1 MCIIC
6 INLKLSFLPLFTL
19 MYVYTYALID
29 SKSYIIFTSN
39 LHAKCLLKPSKT
51 KYQKSRKGE
60 LYGKYALFA

>member
-6 INLKLSFLPLFTL
+6 INLKLSFSPLFTL

-29 SKSYIIFTSN
+29 SKSYIIT
-39 LHAKCLLKPSKT
+39 KCLLKPSKT
-51 KYQKSRKGE
+51 KYQKSRKEE